1 MNRMRTVERYLGTI
15 AMTVLISSTIT
26 APLAYPEAY
35 IGGQFGMAL
44 PSITKGL
51 SSIELTDFSPEG
63 TMSSRSLKSSPM
75 AGLKAGYFFPRAR
88 WFGIEGEFFITT
100 PHIKQQ
106 ATTVTIPAGAVLK
119 DFGPITGG
127 SSTGTLS
134 GDHFRV
140 FTLAGNAMFRYH
152 KTRLQPYIGLGPALF
167 FARVNTT
174 AQGFEGSQSSNF
186 KIGLNAKV
194 GAEYFITRHVSA
206 FAEWKYNL
214 ARLSFGTTNTALG
227 FNATYQMHMA
237 SVGLSYHF

>member
-26 APLAYPEAY
+26 APPAYPEAY

-44 PSITKGL
+44 PSVTNGL
-51 SSIELTDFSPEG
+51 SSVDLTDFSPEG
-63 TMSSRSLKSSPM
+63 SVSDRALKSSLM
-75 AGLKAGYFFPRAR
+75 FGAKAGYYFPRAR
-88 WFGIEGEFFITT
+88 WFGIEGEAFITT

-106 ATTVTIPAGAVLK
+106 YTTVTLPTNGVFKGFGTIP
-119 DFGPITGG
+119 GG
-127 SSTGTLS
+127 TTAATLS

-140 FTLAGNAMFRYH
+140 FTLAGNAVFRYH
-152 KTRLQPYIGLGPALF
+152 KTRLQPYIGFGPALF

-186 KIGLNAKV
+186 KIGLNAKA
-194 GAEYFITRHVSA
+194 GLEFYITRHVGA
-206 FAEWKYNL
+206 FVEWKYNL
-214 ARLSFGTTNTALG
+214 ARLSFEATDNALG